1 MEELF
6 VKFGIKRE
14 DMNAQE
20 LETLERWAQSLSQ
33 SQVTIP
39 DLKNYLN
46 EMITALERE
55 LTGHDYP
62 KGFVELLFRKKR
74 LRHLKAR
81 LHNYILLRDFLVA
94 PEKARSYVEK
104 HLSNLKKV

>member
-6 VKFGIKRE
+6 AKFGLKRE
-14 DMNAQE
+14 ELNTQE

-33 SQVTIP
+33 TQITIA
-39 DLKNYLN
+39 DLKNYLT

-55 LTGHDYP
+55 LSGHDYP
-62 KGFVELLFRKKR
+62 KGFVQLFFRRKR
-74 LRHLKAR
+74 ENHLKAR
-81 LHNYILLRDFLVA
+81 LYNYILLRDFLIA

-104 HLSNLKKV
+104 HLNNLKKN